1 MRKKEEREKG
11 RCSMKKLLLIL
22 VVAAISAPLYAA
34 GGITFVATDNTDGT
48 CTVTFTATDPC
59 IPPVAMGLN
68 VKVNGDSDPCHL
80 ITAVD
85 GMNSFFEIYMDYA
98 YDDPCSYTYGAGNP
112 VADPCAAGS
121 ASLPSYNFCI
131 SMGGL
136 GGETDPDEKPA
147 PTSGTAFV
155 LTAGNLT
162 DPCDPVTGTISLNA
176 LRGGVIGTD
185 TEPMTTNL
193 TIPFTISYVPETECM
208 AATNPDYATWVAEGS
223 PSCWCYER
231 QCNGDAKGDTQ
242 FGLWPVYSNDLTVF
256 VSAFAQTVLPPGGI
270 CADFCRDKAFGLWRV
285 YSTDLAVFV
294 ANFAQ
299 TVVAPC
305 SGPGCDIGCGAACD
319 SAALPN
325 THYNFWC
332 TPATCP
338 LP

>member
-68 VKVNGDSDPCHL
+68 VKVDGDSDPCHL

-208 AATNPDYATWVAEGS
+208 AATHPDYAAWDAAGK
-223 PSCWCYER
+223 PDCWCYEY
-231 QCNGDAKGDTQ
+231 QCRGDADGIMQ
-242 FGLWPVYSNDLTVF
+242 YSRPVMSYDL
-256 VSAFAQTVLPPGGI
+256 AIIKAAYGQVLPPGDPGH
-270 CADFCRDKAFGLWRV
+270 CANFDHILQ
-285 YSTDLAVFV
+285 YSRQVMSYDLAIIK
-294 ANFAQ
+294 ANYGL
-299 TVVAPC
+299 TGITP
-305 SGPGCDIGCGAACD
+305 CD
-319 SAALPN
+319 S
-325 THYNFWC
+325 THINFWII
-332 TPATCP
+332 P
-338 LP
+338 